1 MKDQDKIYISLPMGG
16 HEKTVRRR
24 YEEAADKLRRAFG
37 DNIKI
42 SGPLNID
49 DFDDDGYIPDRSGKR
64 EHPWEW
70 DANGEQ
76 VTRDHP
82 WEWYIG
88 EDVKELLT
96 CGMIYMT
103 RGWAWS
109 QGCKIERTIANV
121 YDIDIIDAPDNLEK
135 L

>member
-1 MKDQDKIYISLPMGG
+1 MKDTNKIYISLPMGG
-16 HEKTVRRR
+16 HEKTVKKR
-24 YEEAADKLRRAFG
+24 YDEAADYLRRVFG
-37 DNIKI
+37 DNIVI

-49 DFDDDGYIPDRSGKR
+49 DFDDNGYIPDRSGER

-70 DANGEQ
+70 STSGEL

-88 EDVKELLT
+88 EDIKELLT
-96 CGMIYMT
+96 CGMIFMT
-103 RGWAWS
+103 RGWTWS
-109 QGCKIERTIANV
+109 SGCKIERAVANA
-121 YDIDIIDAPDNLEK
+121 YNINIIEAKDHLEK